1 MTKPVILLTHSA
13 RINKMPVV
21 MLYCIPCHL
30 MYKADQ
36 ENEVVKDIYKCPRCG
51 NKTAIHSKRKY
62 TPEQIEAETKS

>member
-1 MTKPVILLTHSA
+1 
-13 RINKMPVV
+13 MPVV